1 MKAILILFLAL
12 INFNIFA
19 GEFSK
24 IDQTVRETIIDSF
37 NKGWEGNVI
46 YDIDYDNDIW
56 NLEVEEYNTEHCL
69 MEVSAYANLPGDWG
83 SATYQVWVCI
93 NKLPNGEY
101 EGEVHDRDQL

>member
-1 MKAILILFLAL
+1 MKIISILFIAIFSL
-12 INFNIFA
+12 NIFA

-24 IDQTVRETIIDSF
+24 IDQTVRETIIDSY
-37 NKGWEGNVI
+37 NKDWEGDII

-56 NLEVEEYNTEHCL
+56 NIHIVKNNTEHCL
-69 MEVSAYANLPGDWG
+69 LEVSAFANLPAYWG

-101 EGEVHDRDQL
+101 EGEVYDRDQL